1 MGGFIPMWYFIGYD
15 SVITLYLNKFSNLAV
30 GILFNFL
37 SSFLLGAGAGLVLA
51 LVLAFTARQVF
62 NIDWIKNTL
71 LAAVLFIFA
80 TFQIILLFSA
90 YTAKDYVD
98 QAYSVVTTT
107 QEYVDIDALVS
118 QLPALKD
125 YIPEEI
131 YEEYLDEETLQ
142 TVNDATDGLLDAS
155 ALASGAKDTAV
166 QASLGI
172 INAVNDTINSY
183 IVRRWIW
190 LIAEVAVFFVLA
202 ALMRR
207 KTPRYDEVDMFA
219 GADGS
224 STTTMNF

>member
-1 MGGFIPMWYFIGYD
+1 M
-15 SVITLYLNKFSNLAV
+15 
-30 GILFNFL
+30 
-37 SSFLLGAGAGLVLA
+37 
-51 LVLAFTARQVF
+51 
-62 NIDWIKNTL
+62 
-71 LAAVLFIFA
+71 FIFA